1 MRAIRTIVVM
11 AVAAPLAAIEGL
23 VHNGTTGGPAAGV
36 EVTLMK
42 LDQGMVPVGTA
53 KTDSAGKFR
62 FAATI
67 EGTHGLLRAQ
77 YDGVTYTEIVTPGS
91 RTGDIKLHVYST
103 SKTPVAPEQ
112 RVMLMEPAGA
122 EIIVNESYLFRNQS
136 QPPVTYV
143 GAGQGTLRFYLPPG
157 AKGQVQVNV
166 AGVGGVPLRVN
177 AEKTNQPDVYQ
188 VDYAV
193 KPGESRI
200 DLTYRVPHQP
210 GAEFATRSLYPEVA
224 TRIAAPNGVTLEGEG
239 LQPLGQEPQTK
250 ASIFSIAKADFRV
263 KVLGEGQ
270 LPRGGSEESG
280 GEGGGRMSILPAAV
294 VNQRW
299 VIYGFAAAIL
309 ALGFYALYRKA

>member
-1 MRAIRTIVVM
+1 MRAIRTILPWAL
-11 AVAAPLAAIEGL
+11 AVPLAAAVEGL
-23 VHNGTTGGPAAGV
+23 VHNGTTGGPAVGV

-42 LDQGMVPVGTA
+42 LDQGMVPVGTT
-53 KTDSAGKFR
+53 KTDAAGKFR
-62 FAATI
+62 FDATI

-77 YDGVTYTEIVTPGS
+77 YDGVTYTELVTPGP
-91 RTGDIKLHVYST
+91 RTGDVKLHVYSS
-103 SKTPVAPEQ
+103 SKAPIAPEQ
-112 RVMLMEPAGA
+112 RVMLVEPAGS
-122 EIIVNESYLFRNQS
+122 ELVVNESYLFRNQS

-143 GAGQGTLRFYLPPG
+143 GAGQGTLRFYLPAG

-177 AEKTNQPDVYQ
+177 AEKTDQPDIYRVEH
-188 VDYAV
+188 AI

-200 DLTYRVPHQP
+200 DLTYRAPHQP
-210 GAEFATRSLYPEVA
+210 GAEFASRTLYPNVA

-250 ASIFSIAKADFRV
+250 ASIFSIAKADFGV
-263 KVLGEGQ
+263 KVSGEGQ
-270 LPRGGSEESG
+270 LPRGGESE
-280 GEGGGRMSILPAAV
+280 EGGGGGSMSILPAAV